1 MMLGNFRLPTFVK
14 TTTFRLALLHS
25 GLFAV
30 FLLGLLVY
38 LYASTVVYIRG
49 EARSSLDAEIT
60 ELVQAH
66 RQGGL
71 VRLNQ
76 SVLERSTVPGSRQ
89 FIYLLQ
95 DGDGRKISGDL
106 SGPPAGVEAGGVEKI
121 RFTIDYPKADGSIE
135 TRPAEGRQA
144 TLADGSLIFVA
155 YDIDEFVGIIPRVTN
170 VVWTAAPIGL
180 LMSLIGGIIVS
191 RTAARRADELAKT
204 AEGVMAGDLSR
215 RAPLAGSGD
224 EFDDLAGQL
233 NAMLARI
240 EQLMLSSRH
249 VGDAIAHDL
258 RTPLTRLRNR
268 LESSLASSMSKE
280 ETEETL
286 ENTLGEVDHVLD
298 TFNAILRLSRLEAGD
313 SGPVERIDMSAIGH
327 ELAELFEPA
336 CEDAGLEF
344 SADIGRNLFLRGE
357 RSLIAHALSNL
368 LDNAIKYTPSP
379 GDIRFEVAKG
389 RDETVVLKVTDTG
402 PGIPKKD
409 RERVVERFVRL
420 ETSRSEPGSGLGL
433 ALVDAVADLHRGS
446 FVLDDGSGLHH
457 RPGLSATLR
466 LPRI

>member
-1 MMLGNFRLPTFVK
+1 MTLQKFRLPTFVN
-14 TTTFRLALLHS
+14 TTTFRLAMLHA

-30 FLLGLLVY
+30 FLVGLLVY

-76 SVLERSTVPGSRQ
+76 SVLERSSVPGSRQ

-95 DGDGRKISGDL
+95 DSEGRKISGDL
-106 SGPPAGVEAGGVEKI
+106 SGPPAGVEAGGAQKI
-121 RFTIDYPKADGSIE
+121 SFIIDYPKADGSIE
-135 TRPAEGRQA
+135 TREAEGRQA

-155 YDIDEFVGIIPRVTN
+155 YDIDDFVGIIPRVTN
-170 VVWTAAPIGL
+170 VVWTAAPIGI

-215 RAPLAGSGD
+215 RAPVAGSGD

-233 NAMLARI
+233 NAMLAKI

-268 LESSLASSMSKE
+268 LERSLASSMSKE

-286 ENTLGEVDHVLD
+286 QTTLAEVDRVLD

-313 SGPVERIDMSAIGH
+313 SGPVERIDLSTIGS

-336 CEDAGLEF
+336 CEDAGLSF
-344 SADIGRNLFLRGE
+344 SADIGRDLHVMGE
-357 RSLIAHALSNL
+357 RSLLAHALSNL
-368 LDNAIKYTPSP
+368 LDNAIKYTPAP
-379 GDIRFEVAKG
+379 GSIKFEVARG
-389 RDETVVLKVTDTG
+389 RDENVVLKVIDNG
-402 PGIPKKD
+402 PGIPKRD

-420 ETSRSEPGSGLGL
+420 EASRSEPGSGLGL
-433 ALVDAVADLHRGS
+433 ALVDAVADLHKGT
-446 FVLDDGSGLHH
+446 FTLEDGSGAHH

-466 LPRI
+466 LPRL